1 MSRKIL
7 ASRPASQKQYFKTG
21 LGGFAG
27 SVIFAM
33 MTAVTMAHNP
43 DDQFTGVVLVLVTSI
58 MAYGG
63 AYSLWKWHKL
73 AFPIEH
79 AESD

>member
-1 MSRKIL
+1 MGFVLSIIFGILL
-7 ASRPASQKQYFKTG
+7 ASSTTR
-21 LGGFAG
+21 
-27 SVIFAM
+27 
-33 MTAVTMAHNP
+33 NP
-43 DDQFTGVVLVLVTSI
+43 DAEFNNVFLTLMAVM
-58 MAYGG
+58 MAYLG